1 MYDGQNEE
9 KSEEKVSKMPFPA
22 TTQKEYGWRKPDP
35 LYVALSASSK
45 PKVKSTER
53 S

>member
-1 MYDGQNEE
+1 MYKEMYGERKKDEDVTRT
-9 KSEEKVSKMPFPA
+9 SSFPE

-45 PKVKSTER
+45 PKVI
-53 S
+53 